1 MNNSIHSLR
10 KSLTSLECALVSC
23 FIYLSFQATSK
34 RRARGHWSNKGSP
47 WLCWK
52 TLHESCVYSWIE
64 ICMHRREVK
73 SQTRTFFIFFPNYLS
88 FQDFHAS
95 LFCIMSLIVSSQFTI
110 ERDISVSAWCVLF
123 PVKNISCNMPLLP
136 SKMNIYFP
144 AAEPGHE
151 ISHFAMRTK
160 WLIFHKPGSFLL
172 WHEI

>member
-1 MNNSIHSLR
+1 V
-10 KSLTSLECALVSC
+10 CSC
-23 FIYLSFQATSK
+23 FVFYLSFIS
-34 RRARGHWSNKGSP
+34 GHLQKACQGSLIKQGVSLIMLKNIA
-47 WLCWK
+47 WKLCILLNWDM
-52 TLHESCVYSWIE
+52 YA
-64 ICMHRREVK
+64 
-73 SQTRTFFIFFPNYLS
+73 SQGGKITNQNFFIFFPNYLS

-144 AAEPGHE
+144 AAEPGLE